1 MKGNAGE
8 CQVNVQEWRQS
19 ARGMQGNAAEYRGL
33 QGNARGTYGS
43 GCKVPEECWGMQW
56 KARVMHGSGCKL
68 PGECRECRGM
78 PGIRMGVGVEC
89 QRNEGDYQ
97 GNAREWV

>member
-1 MKGNAGE
+1 
-8 CQVNVQEWRQS
+8 
-19 ARGMQGNAAEYRGL
+19 
-33 QGNARGTYGS
+33 
-43 GCKVPEECWGMQW
+43 MQW
-56 KARVMHGSGCKL
+56 KARGTHGSGCKL
-68 PGECRECRGM
+68 PGECRECREM